1 MQGTI
6 HVIAQ
11 SHIDVAWLWRYD
23 PGTIHRCCKPTFTL
37 ATDNM
42 DKFSDYTF
50 SQSQVPLYQAT
61 EEVYPE
67 LFEKIKRR
75 INEGRWEIVGGM
87 YVEFESG
94 EPCGESIVRQ
104 CVMGKR
110 YFKTEFGVDVKTGW
124 QEDAW
129 SHPWQ
134 LPQILKKCGINS
146 YMFKRGEKGE
156 RLFWW
161 QSPDGSRVLTCKP
174 HHGIPSP
181 SWREF
186 FSDMKERYGVKDVMI
201 RIGRGDHGGGPT
213 PEEIEAVKKFANEVS
228 PEIEVK
234 FDTFS
239 NFMETLIS
247 QEPNVPALNDE
258 LGFEL
263 TGDLTNCGEIKK
275 NNRECENLLLNSEK
289 FCSIASILFGHP
301 YPSEEFYESW
311 KKVLFNQFHDIIG
324 GSGIPPV
331 CRDAFRDY
339 EIVKESGERLLRD
352 SIDTILENVNSE
364 GEGIPII
371 VFNPLSWERTELAE
385 VEVQLEEEQE
395 EVQLLDEEG
404 NQIPIQIVESREMEN
419 KRFLKF
425 IFIADEVPSLGYKTY
440 RVVRGKEKLSYSNPF
455 SFDKQKISNELYQ
468 IEIDPD
474 TGCIKTIFDKRNKRE
489 VLSSPRGNLLVA
501 IEDEGDSEGR
511 FVKGSDTITKPPGE
525 AFNLISEPE
534 IEVAER
540 GPLRAKIRIK
550 RKFKNSSFTQEVM
563 LYSKIERVD
572 FNLIVDWNDIHWMIK
587 VAFPLNFE
595 DPEVTYNTAYG
606 SIVRPQDGQ
615 EVSAQ
620 KWVDM
625 SEEGYGVSLLNN
637 SRYGHD
643 VEENTVRMSIL
654 RSPTEP
660 ARNTDEGIH
669 EVGYS
674 IYPHSGDWREAL
686 VFRRGYELNYPLIT
700 LVEDNHPGE
709 LPPVFSFMKVE
720 PENVIV
726 EVLKKAYES
735 DEFIMRLYETHGE
748 SCTASIKLP
757 CEIKEAYG
765 TDLLERETGEVEFED
780 KVLKADVGAY
790 EIKTLKFTPK

>member
-1 MQGTI
+1 MQGII

-23 PGTIHRCCKPTFTL
+23 PETIHRCCKPTFTL

-42 DKFSDYTF
+42 DKFPDYTF

-61 EEVYPE
+61 EEVYPK
-67 LFEKIKRR
+67 LFEKIRRR

-87 YVEFESG
+87 YIEFEGG

-110 YFKTEFGVDVKTGW
+110 YFLEKFGIDVKTAW

-134 LPQILKKCGINS
+134 LPQIFKKCGMNS

-161 QSPDGSRVLTCKP
+161 QSPDGSRVLTYKP
-174 HHGIPSP
+174 LHGNPSP
-181 SWREF
+181 SWKEF
-186 FSDMKERYGVKDVMI
+186 FSNMQKRYGIKDVMI

-213 PEEIEAVKKFANEVS
+213 PEEIEAVHEFAQEVS

-234 FDTFS
+234 FNTFQ
-239 NFMETLIS
+239 NFMETLMAQKLDI
-247 QEPNVPALNDE
+247 PVMDDE

-275 NNRECENLLLNSEK
+275 NNRECENLLLKTEK
-289 FCSIASILFGHP
+289 FCSIASILFSAP
-301 YPSEEFYESW
+301 YPSEELYESW

-331 CRDAFRDY
+331 CRDTFRDY
-339 EIVKESGERLLRD
+339 EIVKESGERLLQD
-352 SIDTILENVNSE
+352 SLNIILKNMNTE
-364 GEGIPII
+364 GKGTPIV
-371 VFNPLSWERTELAE
+371 VFNSLPWERTELAE
-385 VEVQLEEEQE
+385 VEVQLKEEHE

-404 NQIPIQIVESREMEN
+404 NQIPIQIIERRKGED
-419 KRFLKF
+419 KQFLKF

-440 RVVRGKEKLSYSNPF
+440 RVLKGKEKISYPNPF

-468 IEIDPD
+468 IEIDPN
-474 TGCIKTIFDKRNKRE
+474 TGCIKSIFDKRNGRE

-511 FVKGSDTITKPPGE
+511 FVKGSDTIAKPPGKVWD
-525 AFNLISEPE
+525 IVSDPK
-534 IEVAER
+534 IEVSE

-550 RKFKNSSFTQEVM
+550 KKFRNSSFTQEVF

-572 FNLIVDWNDIHWMIK
+572 FNLIVGWHDIHFLIK
-587 VAFPLNFE
+587 LAFPLNVE
-595 DPEVTYNTAYG
+595 NPEVTYNTAYG
-606 SIVRPQDGQ
+606 SIVRPQDGK

-620 KWVDM
+620 KWVDL
-625 SEEGYGVSLLNN
+625 SSPRYGVSLLNN
-637 SRYGHD
+637 TRYGYD

-660 ARNTDEGIH
+660 ARNTDEGVHTI
-669 EVGYS
+669 GYS
-674 IYPHSGDWREAL
+674 IYPHSGNWKESG
-686 VFRRGYELNYPLIT
+686 VMRRGYELNYPLIT
-700 LVEDNHPGE
+700 LVEDNHQGE
-709 LPPVFSFMKVE
+709 LPPTFSFMQVE

-726 EVLKKAYES
+726 EVLKKAYDT
-735 DEFIMRLYETHGE
+735 DEFIVRLYETHGE
-748 SCTASIKLP
+748 SCIAKLTMP
-757 CEIKEAYG
+757 SEISSACE
-765 TDLLERETGEVEFED
+765 TDLLEREIGEVEFD
-780 KVLKADVGAY
+780 GKKMITPLKAY
-790 EIKTLKFTPK
+790 EIKTLKVLPQ